1 MTDIHNLC
9 RNYGVVPQVITL
21 MGYPLRSLVLERIA
35 SLNPT
40 LVVVDR
46 YASGTISIIILRLL
60 VQNLAIILK
69 PNSITL
75 CCYVCAKLGT
85 MTGKTPNSMLRKSP
99 ATLWRWMMT
108 ENMTW
113 SRPVLVWT
121 PLRITVSLDHRLRQH
136 LLRRWSS
143 IRSIAWKVSS
153 QNLP

>member
-75 CCYVCAKLGT
+75 SFYVCAKLGT

-99 ATLWRWMMT
+99 ATLWR
-108 ENMTW
+108 
-113 SRPVLVWT
+113 
-121 PLRITVSLDHRLRQH
+121 
-136 LLRRWSS
+136 
-143 IRSIAWKVSS
+143 
-153 QNLP
+153 